1 MERECTAGQT
11 DANIQVST
19 SAMQSMALESLLGL
33 MDPATKALFST
44 VKGTAKQ
51 NTTYLTVNGGRES
64 GTLTKD

>member
-1 MERECTAGQT
+1 MERERTAGQT
-11 DANIQVST
+11 DASTQAST
-19 SAMQSMALESLLGL
+19 SAMQNMAMEFLLGL

-51 NTTYLTVNGGRES
+51 NTTYPTVSGGRES